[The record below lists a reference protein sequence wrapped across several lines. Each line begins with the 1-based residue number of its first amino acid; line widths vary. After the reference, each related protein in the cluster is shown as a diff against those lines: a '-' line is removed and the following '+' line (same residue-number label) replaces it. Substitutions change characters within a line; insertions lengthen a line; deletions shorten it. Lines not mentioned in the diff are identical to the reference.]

1 MFRCALHG
9 TICAST
15 ASDQVI
21 LAHKVSQNPINCV
34 KILCHGCQAMKTSL
48 PPPSKAVLG
57 SDQHGNAGLLQ
68 CENTSHTAFLT
79 LAGLLITVSTKVTQA
94 LVELSAWR
102 WLENILQ
109 IYLYVYWE
117 QLENLESFV
126 TTFSLFFFLS
136 RIFCC
141 QQDEYVWVGA
151 SERTKLLRFHHVFSK
166 FVIFLCLFFFRFDKS
181 ILGYG
186 KFTEKKYFHLYLWL
200 FWLRV
205 EPQGRSWRGLWLTGS
220 HGGGVI
226 KVSTF
231 QSTQCR
237 KCPRP
242 QSRGEFACLPSP
254 TTFHTSL

>member
-9 TICAST
+9 TICAPT

-21 LAHKVSQNPINCV
+21 LAHKVSQNPTNCV

-57 SDQHGNAGLLQ
+57 SDQHGNVGLLQ
-68 CENTSHTAFLT
+68 CENTSHTAFLA

-126 TTFSLFFFLS
+126 TTFSFFF
-136 RIFCC
+136 
-141 QQDEYVWVGA
+141 
-151 SERTKLLRFHHVFSK
+151 
-166 FVIFLCLFFFRFDKS
+166 FFFYHAFS
-181 ILGYG
+181 
-186 KFTEKKYFHLYLWL
+186 
-200 FWLRV
+200 V
-205 EPQGRSWRGLWLTGS
+205 
-220 HGGGVI
+220 
-226 KVSTF
+226 VSRMNMCGWVLQKGQNCCAF
-231 QSTQCR
+231 
-237 KCPRP
+237 
-242 QSRGEFACLPSP
+242 
-254 TTFHTSL
+254 TTFFPSLWFSFVYFSFTLTNQS